1 MTGTYKTYVLEGFEK
16 DLSGLV
22 QTRRTLPESLGE
34 TDVVSVFGRA
44 HDHRLTGLAFSL
56 FVYM

>member
-22 QTRRTLPESLGE
+22 QTTRSLPESLGD
-34 TDVVSVFGRA
+34 TDVVSA
-44 HDHRLTGLAFSL
+44 QTDLL
-56 FVYM
+56 F